1 MVAQVET
8 GMDRDARGARL
19 FSLLAMAS
27 ALGMYLLLQG
37 IAWMRAGGVF
47 EYPLDDV
54 YIHLAMAEEIARG
67 GYGVNAGE
75 YASADSSLLYPLLL
89 APFAG
94 TSLHRYLPIFWNVIG
109 LLGTAFMW
117 GRILWRAGYGEGA
130 LRPLGLILAFTGP
143 LVLNVAGVAFTGM
156 EHSLHAFLVLVALY
170 GLQTF
175 LESGRVPL
183 WLVASLILGVMLRY
197 EGLGVSFAIALV
209 IALKGR
215 WRAGLAL
222 FAASLLPLIAFG
234 FFLHALGL
242 EPVPNSV
249 MSKLADLSEA
259 HMPLADRMVRAVL
272 RNMARVQ
279 GMSFLILVLAFA
291 ISLLWPRMW
300 RAWNGRYWPFALA
313 LVIVGAGHLMF
324 GKFGYMNRY
333 EHYVLLFG
341 YGAALCAI
349 RPMLAD
355 LIAPDPARSM
365 WHKAGKLIMPAF
377 VVWTG
382 ASIGQYYIPVVLQDV
397 TLAPSQIHRQ
407 QGQMARFQ
415 REYVK
420 GPVAVNDLGWVS
432 YRNDDYV
439 LDLWGLAS
447 LEALKIRLR
456 EDVPEGWAGPL
467 VKARGVKL
475 VMIYDKWLGE
485 AVGPE
490 WIYLGTLGLGE
501 KTHYLGGNEVD
512 FYAPDAASAAP
523 LQEALEAFV
532 PTMPK
537 GAHFRFADGRRMDGQ
552 GASPAASL
560 PSAGAGE
567 TGGEGVR
574 DD

>member
-1 MVAQVET
+1 MVVQVET
-8 GMDRDARGARL
+8 GMKRDVRGARL

-109 LLGTAFMW
+109 LLGAAFMW

-143 LVLNVAGVAFTGM
+143 LVLNMAGVAFTGM

-175 LESGRVPL
+175 LDSGRIPP
-183 WLVASLILGVMLRY
+183 WLVVGLMLGVMLRY

-215 WRAGLAL
+215 WRAGLSL

-249 MSKLADLSEA
+249 MSKLADLSEV
-259 HMPLADRMVRAVL
+259 HMPLAARMARAVL

-291 ISLLWPRMW
+291 LSLLWPRMW

-333 EHYVLLFG
+333 EQYVLLFG

-349 RPMLAD
+349 RPILAE
-355 LIAPDPARSM
+355 LIAGGPERSI
-365 WHKAGKLIMPAF
+365 WRKVGGLIMPAF

-467 VKARGVKL
+467 VKERGVKL
-475 VMIYDKWLGE
+475 VMIYDKWLHD
-485 AVGPE
+485 AIGPE
-490 WIYLGTLGLGE
+490 WVYLGTLGFDE
-501 KTHYLGGNEVD
+501 KTHYLGDETVD
-512 FYAPDAASAAP
+512 FYAPDAASAPA
-523 LQEALEAFV
+523 LGAALEAFA
-532 PTMPK
+532 PTMPE
-537 GAHFRFADGRRMDGQ
+537 GAYFRFADGRRVE
-552 GASPAASL
+552 GAAKASAAAGEE
-560 PSAGAGE
+560 AGAGK
-567 TGGEGVR
+567 EGP
-574 DD
+574 DG